1 MIKVRIE
8 EGKKVKVKVAGVEGD
23 IVREIAFGMACCI
36 NEMSY
41 GKADFDRIKQ
51 DVIRELTMITL
62 TENGEAFDFWF
73 DAEE

>member
-1 MIKVRIE
+1 MIKIRIE
-8 EGKKVKVKVAGVEGD
+8 EGKKVKVKVAGVESD

-62 TENGEAFDFWF
+62 TENCEAFDFVF